1 MKSRYMSSFRIAGLG
16 LALALAA
23 GVAFGQT
30 EVWTHHYSGNGNQ
43 NEAQAIVL
51 SPDTTVVV
59 TGFSVG
65 SDYSRDIYTIKIR
78 RGDGTEVWG
87 RRWAGA
93 DRARDEA
100 RAVAADNSG
109 DVFVAGKTYTSASD
123 TDYVVIKYRGSDGA
137 ELWAKTYHYEGV
149 DAAWA
154 VVADQ
159 RGGCFVTGYS
169 NAGAGNANRD
179 YLTIHYD
186 AAGNQ
191 RWVSRLNGTG
201 NWHDYPMA
209 MMLGDAGYLY
219 LTGYSWGGSA
229 PQYDYLTVKL
239 DTLNGDTVWTRRYD
253 GTAIAPK
260 ADYAYD
266 ITMDDS
272 NYIYV
277 TGRAG
282 EQGTWYDATTIKYTP
297 AGDVA
302 WTNRFDAGWLGTDGG
317 GHVKVDKNYNVY
329 VGGIVL
335 DQVDDLYDFLTFRI
349 NQDNEVPWSRTY
361 DAGLEDDD
369 SLTAMAVDDQGNTY
383 VTGWSYVYQADID
396 WMTIKYDANGA
407 KIWNASH
414 ATFDEDDA
422 PYGMVMDELGEI
434 YVTGFDYAGPDENY
448 CTVKYTEGDV
458 GAFRIVLP
466 DDTFRLGATVV
477 PQVWVRNYG
486 AAASRSFAT
495 RCEIGGFYF
504 DAQMLEAV
512 PAYDSVLVTFSPW
525 LVEQAALG
533 THEIRCYTML
543 DADKE
548 ATNDTVSGE
557 VTGVPV
563 WERLADVPPGAKD
576 KGVQA
581 GGALAYVPDS
591 LVYAFKGNNTTEFYM
606 YNTYRDSWFVRE
618 PIPPEG
624 DSGRGRTKRVRT
636 GGQLAADTSGNIYA
650 FKGNNTL
657 EFWKYSTADRT
668 WTQEPDYPLV
678 SRKKLKGGSDLVFV
692 PQRNA
697 FYSCKG
703 NSTFEFYCF
712 DVASDTWLTKESV
725 PSGERRRKPKD
736 GTVMA
741 YDGAGTIY
749 LLKGNT
755 YEFYAYSI
763 ERDSWY
769 GRKSIPPKSE
779 FSRKSRKMKKGAA
792 VAFDTQFSLLYV
804 LKGGKS
810 GEFWSYDPARDAW
823 VDAGPDTFPTPSG
836 QKRDLPYAG
845 ADLCYGAGKIFALRG
860 NKSDEFWR
868 YNVGFPLRQDTL
880 KNGPQA
886 QAVSLPKFRLTA
898 APNPFVGRTQLRFS
912 LPAAGRVR
920 LELYDATGR
929 LARVVQDDWQGVG
942 EHVTVLMS
950 DGLAA
955 GVYMLR
961 LDAGPTGGTKGFK
974 LVLR

>member
-1 MKSRYMSSFRIAGLG
+1 MNLRYMSSFRIAGLG

-30 EVWTHHYSGNGNQ
+30 EVWIHHYSGNGDQ

-78 RGDGTEVWG
+78 RSDGSEVWG

-93 DRARDEA
+93 AGARDEA

-109 DVFVAGKTYTSASD
+109 DVFVAGKTYTSATD

-137 ELWAKTYHYEGV
+137 ELWAKTYHNEGV

-159 RGGCFVTGYS
+159 RGGCFVTGHS
-169 NAGAGNANRD
+169 NAGAGNTNQD
-179 YLTIHYD
+179 YLTVHYD

-201 NWHDYPMA
+201 NWQDYPMA
-209 MMLGDAGYLY
+209 MVLGDGGYLY

-335 DQVDDLYDFLTFRI
+335 NEVDDLYDFLTFRI
-349 NQDNEVPWSRTY
+349 NQDNEVPWFRTY
-361 DAGLEDDD
+361 DAGVEDDD

-422 PYGMVMDELGEI
+422 PYGMVIDELGGI
-434 YVTGFDYAGPDENY
+434 YVTGFDFAGPDENY
-448 CTVKYTEGDV
+448 CTVKYTEDDV

-466 DDTFRLGATVV
+466 DDSFRLGATVI

-486 AAASRSFAT
+486 SGASRSFTT

-512 PAYDSVLVTFSPW
+512 PAYDSVLITFSPW

-543 DADKE
+543 DGDKE

-591 LVYAFKGNNTTEFYM
+591 LVYAFKGNNTNEFYV
-606 YNTYRDSWFVRE
+606 YNTYRDSWSERE
-618 PIPPEG
+618 SIPTYG
-624 DSGRGRTKRVRT
+624 KASGRRKKVKS
-636 GGQLAADTSGNIYA
+636 GGQLAADTSGNVYA

-657 EFWKYSTADRT
+657 ELWEYSTSDRT
-668 WTQEPDYPLV
+668 WTEKQPYPTG
-678 SRKKLKGGSDLVFV
+678 SGKRLKVGSDLVFV
-692 PQRNA
+692 PQQNA
-697 FYSCKG
+697 LYGCKSNGTYDFYSYDIA
-703 NSTFEFYCF
+703 N
-712 DVASDTWLTKESV
+712 DVWLPKRSV
-725 PSGERRRKPKD
+725 PAGPTGRKKPRE

-749 LLKGNT
+749 LLKGGT
-755 YEFYAYSI
+755 CEFYAYSI

-769 GRKSIPPKSE
+769 AEKPIPYSD
-779 FSRKSRKMKKGAA
+779 FSSKRRKMKKGAA
-792 VAFDTQFSLLYV
+792 AAFDTQFSLLYV

-810 GEFWSYDPARDAW
+810 GEFWFYDPARDNW
-823 VDAGPDTFPTPSG
+823 VDEGPDSFPTPSG
-836 QKRDLPYAG
+836 NKRLLPYAG
-845 ADLCYGAGKIFALRG
+845 ADLCYGAGKLFALRG
-860 NKSDEFWR
+860 NKTNEFWR
-868 YNVGFPLRQDTL
+868 FNAGFPLRYDTL
-880 KNGPQA
+880 KFGPQA
-886 QAVSLPKFRLTA
+886 QAASLPKFRLVA
-898 APNPFVGRTQLRFS
+898 APNPFVGRTQLRYS

-942 EHVTVLMS
+942 EHVAVLRS

-955 GVYMLR
+955 GVYVLR

-974 LVLR
+974 LVVR